1 MLEQMVVTAILAR
14 PVRPAKSI
22 WKPFGHAV
30 GALSVELR
38 WALDFRK
45 VVLSQIL
52 KVKLMSLRL
61 LDLALERIQAVCKFF
76 DVAGLLSVCCVG
88 GTKRPDTN
96 PLLGPRFMGC
106 LLN

>member
-1 MLEQMVVTAILAR
+1 MLERVIVTAILAR
-14 PVRPAKSI
+14 PIRPAKSI

-45 VVLSQIL
+45 VVLGQIL
-52 KVKLMSLRL
+52 KIKLMSLRL
-61 LDLALERIQAVCKFF
+61 LNLALERIQTVCKFF
-76 DVAGLLSVCCVG
+76 DVADLLSVCCDK